1 MNASAAVR
9 PVITGWSAVSPYGLD
24 AGALAEG
31 LRSGRPTAT
40 ALDTTRWQVPEGSA
54 HLVPDFEVREIL
66 GKKGTRS
73 MDRVTGLAVSAVRGL
88 LGQPDADPQRET
100 GDRAA
105 LVLGTTTG
113 SVASMMDFTRSSLEG
128 ARPFDVDPALMP
140 NAVMN
145 CAAGQAAI
153 WHGLRGPN
161 VTLAGGRTA
170 SLAAVSYA
178 TRLLASGRADS
189 VLCGA
194 VEEFSAARYW
204 IEHHSREPEA
214 PETGIGEGCAMLLI
228 QPSDAV
234 SPERHALAEV
244 LAVRSRVAARVD
256 DRELL
261 AACVRSALDAAGV
274 APDEVWA
281 AVPGEAPGTA
291 GRTEVAALRAALG
304 ERAEEAL
311 TRVPAVSVLG
321 DVTAASG
328 AFQIAILLSAAAAD
342 QRAAAGRPV
351 VLTSVDRDGALACAV
366 LRLGAA

>member
-1 MNASAAVR
+1 MSASTAIR
-9 PVITGWSAVSPYGLD
+9 PVITGWSAISPYGLD
-24 AGALAEG
+24 AEALAEG
-31 LRSGRPTAT
+31 LRSGRSTAT
-40 ALDTTRWQVPEGSA
+40 TVDTTRWQVPEGNA
-54 HLVPDFEVREIL
+54 HLVPGFEVREVL

-73 MDRVTGLAVSAVRGL
+73 MDRVTGLAISAVRGL
-88 LGQPDADPQRET
+88 LVQPEADPQRET

-128 ARPFDVDPALMP
+128 TRPFEVDPALMP

-145 CAAGQAAI
+145 CAAGQSAI

-161 VTLAGGRTA
+161 TTVAGGRTA
-170 SLAAVSYA
+170 SLAALNYA

-204 IEHHSREPEA
+204 IEHHSRGTGA
-214 PETGIGEGCAMLLI
+214 PATDIGEGSAMLLI

-234 SPERHALAEV
+234 SPGRRALAEV

-256 DRELL
+256 DHDLM
-261 AACVRSALDAAGV
+261 ASCVNSALEAAGV
-274 APDEVWA
+274 APHEVWA
-281 AVPGEAPGTA
+281 AVPSDAPGAA
-291 GRTEVAALRAALG
+291 GLTEVAALRAVLG
-304 ERAEEAL
+304 AQADEAL
-311 TRVPAVSVLG
+311 TRVPAVGVLG
-321 DVTAASG
+321 DVSAATG
-328 AFQIAILLSAAAAD
+328 VFQIAILLSSAAE
-342 QRAAAGRPV
+342 QPAAAGRPV

-366 LRLGAA
+366 LRLGAE